1 MAAGERG
8 EGDRSVRVARMK
20 HGITPAALFEK
31 HQQRLGLA
39 WVAGSAGAV
48 RAIPSGPPGEA
59 AAREFALVGWVGY
72 LNVVN
77 PHCVQVLG
85 PAETAHLAALS
96 GDERARLLARMFDA
110 RPAFVVVSDG
120 EAVPSELAS
129 MCDATATPLF
139 RSDVPGYEVIGKLQY
154 YLADA
159 LAERVTVHGVFM
171 AVYGIGVLLTG
182 ESGIGKSEVALE
194 LVSRGHRLIADD
206 TPEFHRVAP
215 DVVSGCCAA
224 PELSGFLEVRG
235 LGVLDIRAMF
245 GDTAIKPSKAL
256 RVIIELK
263 RMSEDEL
270 SHIDRLEGSRQERVI
285 LGVSVPQLT
294 IPVIPGR
301 NLAVLVESAIN
312 NQMLLMNGYD
322 AARVFIE
329 RQQRAILDGAS

>member
-1 MAAGERG
+1 
-8 EGDRSVRVARMK
+8 MK
-20 HGITPAALFEK
+20 NGITPAALFEK

-48 RAIPSGPPGEA
+48 RAIPAGPPGGA
-59 AAREFALVGWVGY
+59 AARGFALVGWVGF

-77 PHCVQVLG
+77 PNCVQVIG
-85 PAETAHLAALS
+85 PAETAHLAELPA
-96 GDERARLLARMFDA
+96 DARARLFARLFGA
-110 RPAFVVVSDG
+110 KPAFIVVSDG
-120 EAVPSELAS
+120 EVVPPELVS
-129 MCDATATPLF
+129 MCDETATPLF

-159 LAERVTVHGVFM
+159 LAERVTLHGVFM
-171 AVYGIGVLLTG
+171 SVYGIGVLLTG

-194 LVSRGHRLIADD
+194 LISRGHRLIADD
-206 TPEFHRVAP
+206 MPEFHRVAP
-215 DVVSGCCAA
+215 DVVSGCCAT

-235 LGVLDIRAMF
+235 LGVLDVRAMF
-245 GDTAIKPSKAL
+245 GDAAIKPNKAL
-256 RVIIELK
+256 RVVIELK
-263 RMSEDEL
+263 RMGEGEL
-270 SHIDRLEGSRQERVI
+270 SRIDRLEGSRQERTI
-285 LGVSVPQLT
+285 LDVRVPQLT

-329 RQQRAILDGAS
+329 RQQRVILDGAS